1 MFKKNNQAIA
11 LNILYIKENK
21 KHPFHISKHNSIH
34 EKQIILLII
43 PNGEKEERHHLAV
56 KKIFCIITWNN
67 LLYNLLFAL
76 SSFF

>member
-11 LNILYIKENK
+11 VNILYIKENK
-21 KHPFHISKHNSIH
+21 KHPFYISKHNSIH

-56 KKIFCIITWNN
+56 KKIICIITWNN
-67 LLYNLLFAL
+67 LLYNLLLEL